1 MGLGYLLGGIFCVLY
16 SLGVGFFGGI
26 KKSPVLLKLTK
37 QKLGKK
43 MSDEKAAKI
52 DLIMG
57 IIMGLVGV
65 FLLVFGAIQG

>member
-16 SLGVGFFGGI
+16 SLGVGIFGGI
-26 KKSPVLLKLTK
+26 KKSPMLLKLTK
-37 QKLGKK
+37 QKLGKT

-57 IIMGLVGV
+57 IFMGLVGI
-65 FLLVFGAIQG
+65 FLFVFGAIQA